1 MKNEYLARPG
11 SELDLRTR
19 VFDPTWLDPVAESTV
34 APSTGSS

>member
-19 VFDPTWLDPVAESTV
+19 VFDPTWLDP
-34 APSTGSS
+34 